1 MIIVLMGVTGSGKTT
16 VGKLLAT
23 QLGWTYFDADDF
35 HSPANVEKMKH
46 GIPLDDVDRQPWLE
60 TLRSLIRD
68 CLERSENCVIACSA
82 LKEAYREYLLLS
94 DEVHLVY
101 LRGNCHLI
109 QQRLADRSDHYM
121 NPKLLRSQFEILEEP
136 QGHLAID
143 VSLPAAEIVKT
154 IRESLDCEGKR
165 GAGAT
170 QIQNRES

>member
-16 VGKLLAT
+16 VGKLLAAE
-23 QLGWTYFDADDF
+23 LGWTYYDADDF

-46 GIPLDDVDRQPWLE
+46 GIPLEDVDRQPWLE
-60 TLRSLIRD
+60 TLRNLLRD
-68 CLERSENCVIACSA
+68 CLERGENCVIACSA

-94 DEVHLVY
+94 DEVHLIY
-101 LRGNCHLI
+101 LRGSYDLI

-154 IRESLDCEGKR
+154 IRESLDCER
-165 GAGAT
+165 
-170 QIQNRES
+170 